1 MHPLRYSTYSY
12 FAVQNGVCE
21 TLASP
26 GAGRKDQSL
35 VSAAGQVAG
44 CSTYVFACSPVQEV
58 VEKRQVQACHSND
71 RVTCLVSPAPAQLAG
86 DMDGQERRSSVYACR
101 RT

>member
-21 TLASP
+21 TWASP

-44 CSTYVFACSPVQEV
+44 CSTYVFGRWTPAAMSALGSRVKLAV
-58 VEKRQVQACHSND
+58 RYKR
-71 RVTCLVSPAPAQLAG
+71 L
-86 DMDGQERRSSVYACR
+86 
-101 RT
+101 